1 MQWLLDLDA
10 RLFRLIHTD
19 LANSVLDQVMP
30 LLSDN
35 DYFIPAVAVA
45 AFFLIYKGGWRGV
58 VCVAMLALI
67 VAIGDGQIC
76 RPLKLAID
84 RPRPFA
90 VLEGVIPLV
99 GKGMSASMPSS
110 HAANW
115 FAACMI
121 FFIYYRRSLW
131 ITLPIACAVSYS
143 RIYNGVHFP
152 SDVLVGAVLGAGYAA
167 AGVWGLDA
175 LWRWA
180 GQKWFP
186 LWWRR
191 FPSLINPRLL
201 PPPED
206 EEEQA
211 LPPPKG
217 SKETPVAR
225 HVSLDDHWLILGYI
239 SIGIIFLVRLAYLA
253 SGTIQLSE
261 DEAYQWVWSKHLALS
276 YYSKPPM
283 IAYTQF
289 LGTSIWGDT
298 EFGIRF
304 FSPVIAAVLGLL
316 VLRFFAREV
325 NARAGFL
332 LLLAVT
338 ATPLLAVGSVLMTV
352 DPLSVLFWTLAMLTG
367 WQAAKDAGTARDW
380 MLTGLWMGMGFLSKY
395 TALFQLLCWAVFFWL
410 WPPSRKH
417 LRRPGPYLALLVMA
431 LCTAPVIIWNAQH
444 DWITVTH
451 VSENAGAGKVW
462 RFTLKYLGEFLGT
475 EFGLLNPVFFVGAA
489 WAAIAFWKSGRH
501 NPKLVYF
508 FCMGAPVFLVYLLQ
522 TFRSRVFQNW
532 IAPSIVPLF
541 CLMAIYWDTRWR
553 LGAKQVKAWLA
564 TGLVLGFVIVVFMH
578 DTRLIKKV
586 TGNYLP
592 IRQDPMR
599 RVRQWDEVAA
609 IVGNARKGLEAE
621 GKPAFIIAG
630 HYGIVSEITFY
641 LPEAKAAVV
650 ENPLVYR
657 LNSAIPRDQFF
668 FWPGYT
674 DRKGQSAVFVVEL
687 DLKKKAQPGSAP
699 PELFRD
705 FESVTPLGVYEVS
718 YYGRVSRPIQLFA
731 CRNLK

>member
-1 MQWLLDLDA
+1 MQWLFDLDA
-10 RLFRLIHTD
+10 RLFRLVHSEWT
-19 LANSVLDQVMP
+19 NSFLDRLMP
-30 LLSDN
+30 QLSDN
-35 DYFIPAVAVA
+35 DLFVPAVAVTG
-45 AFFLIYKGGWRGV
+45 FLLVYKGGWRGL
-58 VCVAMLALI
+58 VCLAMLALI
-67 VAIGDGQIC
+67 VSIGDGQIC
-76 RPLKLAID
+76 RPLKLMID

-99 GKGMSASMPSS
+99 GKGKSASMPSS

-115 FAACMI
+115 FAATMI

-131 ITLPIACAVSYS
+131 ITLPIALAVSYS
-143 RIYNGVHFP
+143 RMYNGVHFP
-152 SDVLVGAVLGAGYAA
+152 SDVLAGAVLGAGYAA
-167 AGVWGLDA
+167 GGVWGLDA

-191 FPSLINPRLL
+191 FPSLMNPRVM

-217 SKETPVAR
+217 SKEEPVAR
-225 HVSLDDHWLILGYI
+225 HVSLDTHWLQLGSIWIVIIL
-239 SIGIIFLVRLAYLA
+239 LARLAYI
-253 SGTIQLSE
+253 SSDTIQLSE
-261 DEAYQWVWSKHLALS
+261 DEAYQWIWSKHLALS
-276 YYSKPPM
+276 YYSKPPL

-289 LGTSIWGDT
+289 LGTSIWGDS
-298 EFGIRF
+298 EFGVRF
-304 FSPVIAAVLGLL
+304 FSPVISAVLGFL

-338 ATPLLAVGSVLMTV
+338 ATPLLSAGSVLMTV

-367 WQAAKDAGTARDW
+367 WQAAKDTGTTRDW
-380 MLTGLWMGMGFLSKY
+380 LLAGLWMGLGFLSKY

-410 WPPSRKH
+410 WAPARKH
-417 LRRPGPYLALLVMA
+417 LRRPGPYLALVVLA
-431 LCTAPVIIWNAQH
+431 LCTLPVLVWNAQH

-462 RFTLKYLGEFLGT
+462 KPTLKYLGEFLGA
-475 EFGLLNPVFFVGAA
+475 ELGLLNPVFLIGAV
-489 WAAIAFWKSGRH
+489 WAAVAFWRRGRH

-508 FCMGAPVFLVYLLQ
+508 FCMGAPVFMVYLLQ
-522 TFRSRVFQNW
+522 TFRSRVFPNW
-532 IAPSIVPLF
+532 IAPSVVPLF

-553 LGAKQVKAWLA
+553 MGAKPVRAWLTVGLILGAA
-564 TGLVLGFVIVVFMH
+564 IVVTMH
-578 DTRLIKKV
+578 NTKPLRKALGSHYKV
-586 TGNYLP
+586 
-592 IRQDPMR
+592 RFDPLN

-609 IVGNARKGLEAE
+609 IAGNAREELEAE
-621 GKPAFIIAG
+621 GKPVFIIAG
-630 HYGIVSEITFY
+630 HYGLVSEITFY
-641 LPEAKAAVV
+641 LPEAKAAVPSD
-650 ENPLVYR
+650 PLVFYR
-657 LNSAIPRDQFF
+657 SQTIPKNQFY

-674 DRKGQSAVFVVEL
+674 NRTGQSAVFVVEL
-687 DLKKKAQPGSAP
+687 DLKKPEPKGVP
-699 PELFRD
+699 PVLLEE
-705 FESVTPLGVYEVS
+705 FESVTPLGIHEVK
-718 YYGRVSRPIQLFA
+718 YYGQVSRSLQLFA